1 MELNKKIHVLIVDDS
16 ATVRQGFSKILN
28 PLSFVSHVT
37 VASDPIFA
45 MEKMEKEWPDVII
58 LDIEMPRMD
67 GITFLKKIME
77 EHPTPVII
85 CSSLTEAGTDTAMQA
100 LAHGAVEIITKPQME
115 VANFI
120 EDSSDYISQALQAA
134 YISRPKVQKEVGS
147 AAIARVRSEI
157 VKKDRVSHDASYRTT
172 DKIIALGASTGG
184 TIAIENILTRLGPD
198 IPGIVIVQHMPEKFT
213 KAFADRLN
221 GICEIE
227 VKEAEDGDRV
237 ISGRALIAPGN
248 YHMKLVRTGGHYTVE
263 VKTGPI
269 LNHHRPSVDVLFRS
283 VAKSAGA
290 NVLGVIL
297 TGMGDDG
304 SAGMV
309 EMKEAGAYNIAQDK
323 ESSVVWG
330 MPGEAY
336 KRGCVDKLVSLDDMP
351 LQISSHFKASLRS
364 G

>member
-1 MELNKKIHVLIVDDS
+1 MELNKKIQILVVDDS
-16 ATVRQGFSKILN
+16 ATVRQGFTKILQ
-28 PLSFVSHVT
+28 PLPFISQVT

-45 MEKMEKEWPDVII
+45 MDKMEKEWPDVII

-85 CSSLTEAGTDTAMQA
+85 CSSLTQAGTDTAMQA
-100 LAHGAVEIITKPQME
+100 LAHGAVEIITKPQMD
-115 VANFI
+115 VGNFI
-120 EDSSDYISQALQAA
+120 EDSSDYIAQAIQAA
-134 YISRPKVQKEVGS
+134 YISRPQVQKEAGS
-147 AAIARVRSEI
+147 AVIARVKKEI
-157 VKKDRVSHDASYRTT
+157 VKKDRVSHDTSYRTT
-172 DKIIALGASTGG
+172 DKIIAIGASTGG

-248 YHMKLVRTGGHYTVE
+248 FHMKLVRTGGHYTVE

-304 SAGMV
+304 SSGMV
-309 EMKEAGAYNIAQDK
+309 DMKEAGAYNIAQDK

-336 KRGCVDKLVSLDDMP
+336 KKGCIDKLVSLDDMP
-351 LQISSHFKASLRS
+351 VQISSHFKASLRS
-364 G
+364 